1 MTDRFEELRE
11 LILANDCRIVA
22 AVNERLA
29 LVEELWRLK
38 RERGSELVDAG
49 REQALRASLAE
60 ANEGRLSADG
70 LDWLVTELLALTK
83 RELGER

>member
-1 MTDRFEELRE
+1 VTDRFGELRE
-11 LILANDCRIVA
+11 LILANDRRIVA

-49 REQALRASLAE
+49 REQALRAALAE

>member
-1 MTDRFEELRE
+1 VTDRFDELRA
-11 LILANDCRIVA
+11 LILDNDRRIVA

-38 RERGSELVDAG
+38 RERATELVDTG
-49 REQALRASLAE
+49 REQALRRALGE
-60 ANEGRLSADG
+60 ANGGPLSPDG
-70 LDWLVTELLALTK
+70 LERLVTELLALTK

>member
-11 LILANDCRIVA
+11 LILANDRRIVT

-49 REQALRASLAE
+49 REQALRAALAQ

-70 LDWLVTELLALTK
+70 LDELVTELLALTK

>member
-1 MTDRFEELRE
+1 VTDRFDELRA
-11 LILANDCRIVA
+11 LILDNDRRIVA

-38 RERGSELVDAG
+38 RERGTGLVDTG
-49 REQALRASLAE
+49 REQALRAALGE
-60 ANEGRLSADG
+60 ANAGPLSGDG
-70 LDWLVTELLALTK
+70 LDSLVTELLALTK

>member
-11 LILANDCRIVA
+11 LILANDRRIVT

-49 REQALRASLAE
+49 REQALRAALAQ

-70 LDWLVTELLALTK
+70 LDGLVTELLALTK

>member
-11 LILANDCRIVA
+11 LILANDRRIVR

-49 REQALRASLAE
+49 REQALRAALAQ

-70 LDWLVTELLALTK
+70 LDGLVTELLALTK

>member
-1 MTDRFEELRE
+1 VTDRFEELRE
-11 LILANDCRIVA
+11 LILANDRRIVA

-29 LVEELWRLK
+29 LVEELWQLK

-49 REQALRASLAE
+49 REQALRAALAE
-60 ANEGRLSADG
+60 ANDGLLSAGG
-70 LDWLVTELLALTK
+70 LEGLVTELLALTK